1 MKEFG
6 PLYSTLSLL
15 VRNTDISVFETETD
29 PKEEPQLNPYMIPSQ
44 ISDLQTPS
52 EGMHQALFN
61 IEHSKRFIKEV
72 SVGLLCT
79 MCVQEFFSFFQ
90 CVLTL
95 RESDLAASEAIAGTF
110 CYCCWNNQS
119 FSACAIED
127 LQVCLQHLLLF
138 IYFIKTMHADSNRK
152 CSIQ

>member
-29 PKEEPQLNPYMIPSQ
+29 PREEPQLNPYMIPSQ

-52 EGMHQALFN
+52 DGMHQALFT

-72 SVGLLCT
+72 S
-79 MCVQEFFSFFQ
+79 
-90 CVLTL
+90 
-95 RESDLAASEAIAGTF
+95 A
-110 CYCCWNNQS
+110 
-119 FSACAIED
+119 AIEMPCMQEIVD
-127 LQVCLQHLLLF
+127 FHSVF
-138 IYFIKTMHADSNRK
+138 
-152 CSIQ
+152 

>member
-29 PKEEPQLNPYMIPSQ
+29 PKEEPQLNPYMISSQ
-44 ISDLQTPS
+44 IGDLQTPS

-72 SVGLLCT
+72 SVGLLYT
-79 MCVQEFFSFFQ
+79 IVWQVIS
-90 CVLTL
+90 L
-95 RESDLAASEAIAGTF
+95 R
-110 CYCCWNNQS
+110 C
-119 FSACAIED
+119 
-127 LQVCLQHLLLF
+127 
-138 IYFIKTMHADSNRK
+138 
-152 CSIQ
+152 

>member
-1 MKEFG
+1 VKEFG

-52 EGMHQALFN
+52 EEMHQALFN

-72 SVGLLCT
+72 SGMTACT
-79 MCVQEFFSFFQ
+79 MCARNPF
-90 CVLTL
+90 
-95 RESDLAASEAIAGTF
+95 
-110 CYCCWNNQS
+110 
-119 FSACAIED
+119 
-127 LQVCLQHLLLF
+127 
-138 IYFIKTMHADSNRK
+138 
-152 CSIQ
+152 